1 MGAVAVALH
10 STATAT
16 IKGSE
21 AAAAADV
28 VADAAIKVGA
38 AATTQATGT
47 TSQIRDMAVL
57 PRLLITAKS
66 PGCHPM
72 PLAF

>member
-1 MGAVAVALH
+1 MGAVAVALR

-16 IKGSE
+16 IKGTM
-21 AAAAADV
+21 AAADV
-28 VADAAIKVGA
+28 VADTAIKVGA

-72 PLAF
+72 PPAF